1 MTRLAVAAVVVAL
14 TTSPALAHHVGT
26 YTARDN
32 EISQNFKQMKFA
44 LQARKFDVALR
55 LYEDG
60 AVRREMQALGGRLPA
75 GLDASARAAL
85 RAGDAPRAEAALAV
99 VFAALVRDLA
109 GEARTKVMDAGAPA
123 DARRV
128 TAARFLEAIWRYWSL
143 IDFVVSQR
151 DPKAAVAVRLAF
163 DEAET
168 LARGTSAPVA
178 ANPCAGPRPPA
189 PRSPAADPGA
199 LAAPLARM
207 TETLTG
213 VVQTL
218 ALATRRDS

>member
-1 MTRLAVAAVVVAL
+1 MAVAAAVAL
-14 TTSPALAHHVGT
+14 ALVAAPAVAHHVGT

-32 EISQNFKQMKFA
+32 EISQNFKQVKFA
-44 LQARKFDVALR
+44 LQARKYDVALR
-55 LYEDG
+55 LFEDG
-60 AVRREMQALGGRLPA
+60 AVRREMQALGARLPA
-75 GLDASARAAL
+75 GLEAGARAAL
-85 RAGDAPRAEAALAV
+85 RAGDAPRAEAALAA
-99 VFAALVRDLA
+99 VFAALARDLA
-109 GEARTKVMDAGAPA
+109 AEAKAKVADAGAPA
-123 DARRV
+123 EARRAA
-128 TAARFLEAIWRYWSL
+128 AARFLEAIWRYWSL

-151 DPKAAVAVRLAF
+151 DAKAAVAVRLAF

-189 PRSPAADPGA
+189 PRRPAANPA
-199 LAAPLARM
+199 AIAAPLARI